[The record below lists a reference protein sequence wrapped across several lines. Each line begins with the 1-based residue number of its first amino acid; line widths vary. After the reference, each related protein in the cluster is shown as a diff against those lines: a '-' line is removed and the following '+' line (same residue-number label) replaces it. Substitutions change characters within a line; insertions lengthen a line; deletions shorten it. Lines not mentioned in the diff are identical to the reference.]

1 MRFFLSFMG
10 LVLLALGVSCQAPKT
25 HGMTTGA
32 LLSGSGGM
40 ETMLLVDNP
49 KLARHLQV
57 LAHHA
62 HRQADG
68 FIVAQMELLN
78 HDSRDYVCQ
87 YRFSWFDDNDMELYP
102 GSRPWE
108 QKILHGGEAV
118 RLQAV
123 SPYPGATRFK
133 VQIRHITR

>member
-1 MRFFLSFMG
+1 MRIFLPILLLG
-10 LVLLALGVSCQAPKT
+10 LIWLGVSCQAPKT
-25 HGMTTGA
+25 YGMTTGA
-32 LLSGSGGM
+32 MLQAGGGM

-57 LAHHA
+57 IAHHA
-62 HRQADG
+62 NRRDDG
-68 FIVAQMELLN
+68 FIVAQMELSN
-78 HDSRDYVCQ
+78 NDSRDYVCQ
-87 YRFSWFDDNDMELYP
+87 YRFSWFDDNAMELYP

-108 QKILHGGEAV
+108 QKILHGGEVV

-133 VQIRHITR
+133 VQIRNITR

>member
-1 MRFFLSFMG
+1 MWILQTIMVLG
-10 LVLLALGVSCQAPKT
+10 LLGLGVSCQAPKT
-25 HGMTTGA
+25 HGTTTGA
-32 LLSGSGGM
+32 LLQAGGGM
-40 ETMLLVDNP
+40 ETTLVVDNP

-62 HRQADG
+62 HRRDDG
-68 FIVAQMELLN
+68 FIVAQMELVN

-87 YRFSWFDDNDMELYP
+87 YRFRWFDDNDMELYP

-123 SPYPGATRFK
+123 SPYSGATRFK
-133 VQIRHITR
+133 VQIRNITR